1 MKEKIKKIMS
11 SVFMTG
17 KESIPDTIRQ
27 ENFEKWDSLKHLNLI
42 IALEEHFNVTFEPA
56 EIIDMTD
63 LEKIISHVENKLNT

>member
-1 MKEKIKKIMS
+1 MS

-17 KESIPDTIRQ
+17 RESIPDTIRQ